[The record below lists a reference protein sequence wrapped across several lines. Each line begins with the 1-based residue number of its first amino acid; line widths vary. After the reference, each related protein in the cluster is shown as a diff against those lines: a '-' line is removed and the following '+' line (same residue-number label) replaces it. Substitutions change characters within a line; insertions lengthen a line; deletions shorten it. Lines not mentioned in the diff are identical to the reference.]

1 MAKKKILMVCEA
13 FGGGVFTYV
22 SQLCNDMVDD
32 FDVYLAYSLRPQ
44 TPKNYKD
51 FLDQRVHLIEM
62 QNVGVKGLTN
72 LKSDIAAIKELRQIE
87 KDVQP
92 DVIHLHSSVAGG
104 LGRLAYNGKN
114 NTVVYTPHGYAHIL
128 MGPGKKRKVYK
139 FAEKVLGNRALTLTC
154 CESEDEEAK
163 KFSKRT
169 AYVETGVNLADL
181 SASLD
186 GIKPVKNDKF
196 TVFTL
201 GRACVQKQPQ
211 LFNRIAELVPDA
223 RFIWIGN
230 GELENELTA
239 PNIEVTGWKPRKE
252 ALAMAK
258 GADAFIL
265 CSLGEA
271 IAMSLIENMYIKKL
285 ILVSNTMGNKSV
297 INDGINGYV
306 CDKAEEYAEHIKAA
320 MKEFPKELPER
331 AYQDV
336 LEIYNTDAMKKKY
349 IEFYNDVV
357 ADNCGQMCDEF
368 AKNDVRIKVIHK
380 INGGLSQARNA
391 GMSIMTGDYITF
403 VDSDD
408 ILEHEFIEEMLR
420 IINKYNA
427 QVAICKNSTFEKGGT
442 LNNGHVGI
450 SERSFDAVEAI
461 KNMLYQKDFDVAA
474 WGKMYIKKYE
484 NALNERGV

>member
-1 MAKKKILMVCEA
+1 MKKKRILMVCEA

-22 SQLCNDMVDD
+22 SQLCNDMVDE

-44 TPKNYKD
+44 TPKNYTD

-62 QNVGVKGLTN
+62 ENVGVKGLTN

-104 LGRLAYNGKN
+104 LGRLAYKGKN

-128 MGPGKKRKVYK
+128 MGPGKKSKIYK
-139 FAEKVLGNRALTLTC
+139 FAEKVLGNKALTLTC

-163 KFSKRT
+163 KFSRRT

-186 GIKPVKNDKF
+186 GIEPVKNDKF

-211 LFNRIAELVPDA
+211 LFNKIAELVPEA
-223 RFIWIGN
+223 QFIWIGN

-271 IAMSLIENMYIKKL
+271 IAMSLIYERFNIQRPTDFTGHSL
-285 ILVSNTMGNKSV
+285 SVSDV
-297 INDGINGYV
+297 VVLNDGKSIKACYV
-306 CDKAEEYAEHIKAA
+306 DSIGFAELPDFFKERKMDLKKETILDLLDYEGVSFRRNVIVIGRWCPNQTLSGYAEKWSKVHT
-320 MKEFPKELPER
+320 EFRQSK
-331 AYQDV
+331 
-336 LEIYNTDAMKKKY
+336 T
-349 IEFYNDVV
+349 
-357 ADNCGQMCDEF
+357 
-368 AKNDVRIKVIHK
+368 
-380 INGGLSQARNA
+380 
-391 GMSIMTGDYITF
+391 
-403 VDSDD
+403 
-408 ILEHEFIEEMLR
+408 
-420 IINKYNA
+420 
-427 QVAICKNSTFEKGGT
+427 
-442 LNNGHVGI
+442 
-450 SERSFDAVEAI
+450 
-461 KNMLYQKDFDVAA
+461 
-474 WGKMYIKKYE
+474 
-484 NALNERGV
+484 